1 VITHVVCF
9 TFAEKNDR
17 YECRDR
23 LEALTPQ
30 IDALRSLR
38 VGLDALGDDGAADLV
53 LITTHDDV
61 DGLRAYQQHPAHEE
75 FGAWV
80 RPRLTARTVVDV
92 DE

>member
-9 TFAEKNDR
+9 TFAETNDR

>member
-1 VITHVVCF
+1 MITHVVCF
-9 TFAEKNDR
+9 TFAETNDR